1 MNPLFFSKIRNCMN
15 VIRKRFI
22 ERNKVIPSKQRNVP
36 DISVN
41 EILGRKSIALNL
53 SEISGFI
60 KDKVILITGA
70 GGSIGSEL
78 CRQISVMGPKKLIL
92 LGHGENSIFNIQ
104 NELMVK
110 HPKLPIEAVI
120 ADIQDKKRLEDVFSY
135 YRPQIIFHAAAH
147 KHVPLMEINPSEAVK
162 NNVFGTRNVAICALN
177 FQAECFVFISSDKA
191 VNSSSVMGATKRLA
205 ELMLYCIGK
214 STETRFLIVRFGNVL
229 GSRGSV
235 LPLFQQQI
243 KEGGPVTVTHPDM
256 VRYFMT
262 IPEAV
267 QLVFQ
272 AGSMAK
278 GGEIFVLDMGKPV
291 KILDLAH
298 QLIRLS
304 GFKPNEDIK
313 IVFTGIR
320 PGEKLVEE
328 IFTDEEKVKATKCD
342 FIYICEP
349 AQFSGKQVNEALLK
363 LEQIVYKKETFA
375 ASEEIRSV
383 IRDMIPGFPDR
394 I

>member
-110 HPKLPIEAVI
+110 HPNLPIEAVI